1 MPADRDRVGSAVPEA
16 RYYPQP
22 ERQLSPWQKRSPSM
36 SATATER
43 QRPKVPGMSA
53 YSDRGPPQRGELPSL
68 CLDHEAVVYSRA
80 LQRMPFTPP
89 YSALPQQDLYL
100 PTLGARQHRREGGLA
115 HLWNSGALALGEYVN
130 LQTAARSHLPG
141 DRDLPD
147 GVKPTTMRHCGGCL
161 PPTRCASYTLRISI
175 YTQ

>member
-1 MPADRDRVGSAVPEA
+1 MIRVLADRDRVGSAVPEA

-53 YSDRGPPQRGELPSL
+53 YRDRELPSL
-68 CLDHEAVVYSRA
+68 CLDHEVVVYSRA

-100 PTLGARQHRREGGLA
+100 PTLVDRQQCREGGLA

-130 LQTAARSHLPG
+130 FRQLREATSLEIEISPMESSLLP
-141 DRDLPD
+141 
-147 GVKPTTMRHCGGCL
+147 
-161 PPTRCASYTLRISI
+161 
-175 YTQ
+175 